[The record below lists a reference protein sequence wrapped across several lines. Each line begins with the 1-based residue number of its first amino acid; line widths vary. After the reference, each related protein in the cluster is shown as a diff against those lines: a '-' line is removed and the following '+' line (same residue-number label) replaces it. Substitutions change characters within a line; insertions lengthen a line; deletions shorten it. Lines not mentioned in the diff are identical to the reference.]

1 MYLSMD
7 TPDPAAPRERLIN
20 APGVVVCASL
30 LLLGAHLAF
39 TISPAAMQEMVI
51 ERFALIPEKLGR
63 TGVWGGGYD
72 GPIAAATPFLS
83 SALLHADWLHVSVN
97 AGFLLAF
104 GSPVARKL
112 GEDVR
117 GGCAWA
123 LLFALSVVAGSL
135 VFVLLNP
142 GFPGVVVGASGG
154 TSGLM
159 AAALLAGRN
168 SSESVMF
175 AREFWGFT
183 LLFAVSNLILTLIAP
198 ALLGGG
204 LAWEAHLG
212 GYVAGAC
219 LMLALDRP
227 HTAGFS

>member
-1 MYLSMD
+1 MKMD
-7 TPDPAAPRERLIN
+7 IQDPVSPREPLIN
-20 APGVVVCASL
+20 APGVVVVVSL
-30 LLLGAHLAF
+30 LLLLAHLAF
-39 TISPAAMQEMVI
+39 TVSPAAMQGIII
-51 ERFALIPEKLGR
+51 ERFALIPEKLR
-63 TGVWGGGYD
+63 STDLWGGGYE
-72 GPIAAATPFLS
+72 GPLASVTPFLS

-112 GEDVR
+112 GDDFR
-117 GGCAWA
+117 GVSLWL

-135 VFVLLNP
+135 VFVILNP
-142 GFPGVVVGASGG
+142 EFPGVVVGASGG

-168 SSESVMF
+168 SSDGLKLP
-175 AREFWGFT
+175 REFWGFT
-183 LLFAVSNLILTLIAP
+183 LLFAVSNLVLTLIGP

-219 LMLALDRP
+219 LMLGLDRRRLS
-227 HTAGFS
+227 GVS